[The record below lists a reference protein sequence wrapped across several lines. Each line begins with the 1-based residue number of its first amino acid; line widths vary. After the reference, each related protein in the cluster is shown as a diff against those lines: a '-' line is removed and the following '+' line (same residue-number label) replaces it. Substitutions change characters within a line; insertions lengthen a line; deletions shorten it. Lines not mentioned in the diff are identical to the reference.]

1 MNNEN
6 LAEMLSNFVEPTK
19 EEEKKEMVNENTENS
34 EVVATPSDE
43 TEKDSTNTNIQIIPF
58 TKWIEK
64 NNVNLGP
71 SSDVTKVKI
80 SVSDVDAAASIGF
93 KAPNLKG
100 EKDEEG
106 KIKKD
111 LFFVKEISNINVL
124 DLPVYHIKFYKGDLF
139 RIIHQYSPEIFI
151 KEYCSKSG
159 SILVF
164 CTPVENYL
172 IPYSRM
178 KTKRKATEI
187 AVEIPDLNK
196 INEKMSGN
204 GDIEGLQLMYKQ
216 SINAKDK
223 LTSMKEI
230 ASWLLK
236 RYESA
241 IDVNHQLQIDGVLI
255 SQFK

>member
-6 LAEMLSNFVEPTK
+6 LAEMLSNFVEPAK
-19 EEEKKEMVNENTENS
+19 DEEKKEMVNENTENNES
-34 EVVATPSDE
+34 VVAPTDE
-43 TEKDSTNTNIQIIPF
+43 PEKAPENTNIQIISF

-64 NNVNLGP
+64 NNANLGP

-100 EKDEEG
+100 EKDEDG

-111 LFFVKEISNINVL
+111 LFFVKEIASINVL

-164 CTPVENYL
+164 CTPVNNYL
-172 IPYSRM
+172 IPYARI

-187 AVEIPDLNK
+187 AAEIPDLNK
-196 INEKMSGN
+196 INEKMTGT

-223 LTSMKEI
+223 LTSMDEI
-230 ASWLLK
+230 VSWLLK